1 MSFMSVTQCRRLVRT
16 TAPAV
21 LLVFSAPAIAQAQT
35 HVTFTKDVAPILQ
48 EKCEGCHRPGQMA
61 PMPLATY
68 EDVRPWARALKSKV
82 VAREMPPWHID
93 RTVGIQ
99 QFVNDISLSDTQIDT
114 IVRWVDGGA
123 ARGNPA
129 DLPPPREW
137 PSGERWR
144 LGDLLGRPP
153 DHMVRSEPWTQAAEG
168 ADQWW
173 QPIVDSGLT
182 EERWIR
188 AVEVRPTLE
197 GRRIV
202 HHGNA
207 RELVEY
213 AVGKPG
219 QIYTEDTGQRMRAG
233 MRVRFDIHYHSVGEE
248 ITDFLTVGL
257 WFYPKGEVPKYEV
270 KHARMGSSMDLDI
283 PPGVVTKH
291 QGHTPLTAPTKILSY
306 QPHMDI
312 RGKAMS
318 LEAVYPDG
326 TVEMLSHVDD
336 FNFNWHNNY
345 VYADDVAPLLPEGT
359 QVRVTAWHDNTASNR
374 ANPDPTQWVGWGQ
387 RSYDEMYHAHVWY
400 VELSE
405 SDYEEQVQERARGSQ
420 ARESA
425 P

>member
-1 MSFMSVTQCRRLVRT
+1 MSALSCRRLISCVGV
-16 TAPAV
+16 A
-21 LLVFSAPAIAQAQT
+21 LVFVVLSSTGMDAQT
-35 HVTFTKDVAPILQ
+35 DVTFTKDVAPILQ
-48 EKCEGCHRPGQMA
+48 QKCEGCHRAGQMA

-68 EDVRPWARALKSKV
+68 EEVRPWARLIKSKV
-82 VAREMPPWHID
+82 VTRKMPPWHID
-93 RTVGIQ
+93 KTVGIQ
-99 QFVNDISLSDTQIDT
+99 RFVNDISLSDSQIDT
-114 IVRWVDGGA
+114 IVRWVDSGA
-123 ARGNPA
+123 PRGDLA
-129 DLPPPREW
+129 ALPPPREW

-153 DHMVRSEPWTQAAEG
+153 DHLVRSESWTQPAEG

-173 QPIVDSGLT
+173 QPVVDSGLT

-188 AVEVRPTLE
+188 AVEVRPTLK
-197 GRRIV
+197 GRQIV

-219 QIYTEDTGQRMRAG
+219 QIYSKNTGQRMRAG

-283 PPGVVTKH
+283 PPGTVTKH
-291 QGHTPLTAPTKILSY
+291 QGFFPLPKPTKLLSY
-306 QPHMDI
+306 QPHMHI

-318 LEAVYPDG
+318 IEAVYPDG
-326 TVEMLSHVDD
+326 AVEMLSHVDD
-336 FNFNWHNNY
+336 FNFNWHINY
-345 VYADDVAPLLPEGT
+345 VYEEDAAPLLPKGT
-359 QVRVTAWHDNTASNR
+359 LVRVSAWHDNTSSNR

-400 VELSE
+400 VELTDE
-405 SDYEEQVQERARGSQ
+405 DYEQLTKERARSTQ
-420 ARESA
+420 SRESA

>member
-1 MSFMSVTQCRRLVRT
+1 MRVKSRLCVAVMVAVVASPIVAAGQSST
-16 TAPAV
+16 TE
-21 LLVFSAPAIAQAQT
+21 LG
-35 HVTFTKDVAPILQ
+35 VTFTKDIVPILQ
-48 EKCEGCHRPGQMA
+48 RSCQVCHRSGEMA
-61 PMPLATY
+61 PMSLVTY
-68 EDVRPWARALKSKV
+68 QEVRPWARAIKRRV

-93 RTVGIQ
+93 KTVGIQ
-99 QFVNDISLSDTQIDT
+99 RFVNDISLSDSQIDT
-114 IVRWVDGGA
+114 IVRWVDSGA
-123 ARGNPA
+123 PRGDLA
-129 DLPPPREW
+129 ALPPPREW

-153 DHMVRSEPWTQAAEG
+153 DHLVRSESWTQPAEG

-173 QPIVDSGLT
+173 QPVVDSGLT

-188 AVEVRPTLE
+188 AVEVRPTLK
-197 GRRIV
+197 GRQIV

-219 QIYTEDTGQRMRAG
+219 QIYAENTGQRMRAG

-283 PPGVVTKH
+283 PPGTVTKH
-291 QGHTPLTAPTKILSY
+291 QGFFPLPKPTKLLSY
-306 QPHMDI
+306 QPHMHI

-318 LEAVYPDG
+318 IEAVYPDG
-326 TVEMLSHVDD
+326 AVEMLSHVDD
-336 FNFNWHNNY
+336 FNFNWHINY
-345 VYADDVAPLLPEGT
+345 VYEEDAAPLLPKGT
-359 QVRVTAWHDNTASNR
+359 LVRVSAWHDNTSSNR

-400 VELSE
+400 VELTDE
-405 SDYEEQVQERARGSQ
+405 DYEQLTKERARSTQ
-420 ARESA
+420 SRESA

>member
-1 MSFMSVTQCRRLVRT
+1 MSALSCRRLISCVGV
-16 TAPAV
+16 A
-21 LLVFSAPAIAQAQT
+21 LVFVVLSSTGMDAQT
-35 HVTFTKDVAPILQ
+35 DVTFTKDVAPILQ
-48 EKCEGCHRPGQMA
+48 QKCEGCHRAGQMA
-61 PMPLATY
+61 PMPLETY
-68 EDVRPWARALKSKV
+68 EEVRPWARLIKSKV
-82 VAREMPPWHID
+82 VTRKMPPWHID
-93 RTVGIQ
+93 KTVGIQ
-99 QFVNDISLSDTQIDT
+99 RFVNDISLSDSQIDT
-114 IVRWVDGGA
+114 IVRWVDSGA
-123 ARGNPA
+123 PRGDLA
-129 DLPPPREW
+129 ALPPPREW

-153 DHMVRSEPWTQAAEG
+153 DHLVRSESWTQPAEG

-173 QPIVDSGLT
+173 QPVVDSGLT

-188 AVEVRPTLE
+188 AVEVRPTLK
-197 GRRIV
+197 GRQIV

-219 QIYTEDTGQRMRAG
+219 QIYAKNTGQRMRAG

-283 PPGVVTKH
+283 PPGTVTKH
-291 QGHTPLTAPTKILSY
+291 QGFFPLPKPTKLLSY
-306 QPHMDI
+306 QPHMHI

-318 LEAVYPDG
+318 IEAVYPDG
-326 TVEMLSHVDD
+326 AVEMLSHVDD
-336 FNFNWHNNY
+336 FNFNWHINY
-345 VYADDVAPLLPEGT
+345 VYEEDAAPLLPKGT
-359 QVRVTAWHDNTASNR
+359 LVRVSAWHDNTSSNR

-400 VELSE
+400 VELTDE
-405 SDYEEQVQERARGSQ
+405 DYEQLTKERASSTQ
-420 ARESA
+420 SRESA

>member
-1 MSFMSVTQCRRLVRT
+1 MSALSCRRLISCVGI
-16 TAPAV
+16 ALFFVV
-21 LLVFSAPAIAQAQT
+21 LSSTGMDAQT
-35 HVTFTKDVAPILQ
+35 DVTFTKDVAPILQ
-48 EKCEGCHRPGQMA
+48 QKCEGCHRAGQMA

-68 EDVRPWARALKSKV
+68 EEVRPWARLIKSKV
-82 VAREMPPWHID
+82 VTRKMPPWHID
-93 RTVGIQ
+93 KTVGIQ
-99 QFVNDISLSDTQIDT
+99 RFVNDISLSDSQIDT
-114 IVRWVDGGA
+114 IVRWVDSGA
-123 ARGNPA
+123 PRGDLA
-129 DLPPPREW
+129 ALPPPREW

-153 DHMVRSEPWTQAAEG
+153 DHLVRSESWTQPAEG

-173 QPIVDSGLT
+173 QPVVDSGLT

-188 AVEVRPTLE
+188 AVEVRPTLK
-197 GRRIV
+197 GRQIV

-219 QIYTEDTGQRMRAG
+219 QIYAKNTGQRMRAG

-283 PPGVVTKH
+283 PPGTVTKH
-291 QGHTPLTAPTKILSY
+291 QGFFPLPKPTKLLSY
-306 QPHMDI
+306 QPHMHI

-318 LEAVYPDG
+318 IEAVYPDG
-326 TVEMLSHVDD
+326 AVEMLSHVDD
-336 FNFNWHNNY
+336 FNFNWHINY
-345 VYADDVAPLLPEGT
+345 VYEEDAAPLLPKGT
-359 QVRVTAWHDNTASNR
+359 LVRVSAWHDNTSSNR

-400 VELSE
+400 VELTDE
-405 SDYEEQVQERARGSQ
+405 DYEQLTKERARSTQ
-420 ARESA
+420 SRESA

>member
-1 MSFMSVTQCRRLVRT
+1 MSALSCRRLISCVGV
-16 TAPAV
+16 A
-21 LLVFSAPAIAQAQT
+21 LVFVVLSSTGMDAQT
-35 HVTFTKDVAPILQ
+35 DVTFTKDVAPILQ
-48 EKCEGCHRPGQMA
+48 QKCEGCHRAGQMA

-68 EDVRPWARALKSKV
+68 EEVRPWARLIKSKV
-82 VAREMPPWHID
+82 VTRKMPPWHID
-93 RTVGIQ
+93 KTVGIQ
-99 QFVNDISLSDTQIDT
+99 RFVNDISLSDSQIDT
-114 IVRWVDGGA
+114 IVRWVDSGA
-123 ARGNPA
+123 PRGDLA
-129 DLPPPREW
+129 ALPPPREW

-153 DHMVRSEPWTQAAEG
+153 DHLVRSESWTQPAEG

-173 QPIVDSGLT
+173 QPVVDSGLT

-188 AVEVRPTLE
+188 AVEVRPTLK
-197 GRRIV
+197 GRQIV

-219 QIYTEDTGQRMRAG
+219 QIYAKNTGQRMRAG

-283 PPGVVTKH
+283 PPGTVTKH
-291 QGHTPLTAPTKILSY
+291 QGFFPLPKPTKLLSY
-306 QPHMDI
+306 QPHMHI

-318 LEAVYPDG
+318 IEAVYPDG
-326 TVEMLSHVDD
+326 AVEMLSHVDD
-336 FNFNWHNNY
+336 FNFNWHINY
-345 VYADDVAPLLPEGT
+345 VYEEDAAPLLPKGT
-359 QVRVTAWHDNTASNR
+359 LVRVSAWHDNTSSNR

-400 VELSE
+400 VELTDE
-405 SDYEEQVQERARGSQ
+405 DYEQLTKERASSTQ
-420 ARESA
+420 SRESA